1 MTLTLPQGGRILHLN
16 VPATR
21 PAMLNTDQLY
31 ALIGKRIAEIR
42 EAQDPRVSQDDL
54 AKVLGLKR
62 TSVTNIEKGNQKL
75 TLEAIYRICER
86 FGLEV
91 GDLLPAVSDVVL
103 PTAQPIV
110 VGGKAHDLDVMTA
123 AALERARQQR
133 RSH

>member
-1 MTLTLPQGGRILHLN
+1 MPLTLPRDGRILRFD
-16 VPATR
+16 VPAKR

-42 EAQDPRVSQDDL
+42 ESQDPRVSQDDL

-86 FGLEV
+86 FGLEL

-110 VGGKAHDLDVMTA
+110 VGGKAHELDVMTA
-123 AALERARQQR
+123 AALERARQHR
-133 RSH
+133 